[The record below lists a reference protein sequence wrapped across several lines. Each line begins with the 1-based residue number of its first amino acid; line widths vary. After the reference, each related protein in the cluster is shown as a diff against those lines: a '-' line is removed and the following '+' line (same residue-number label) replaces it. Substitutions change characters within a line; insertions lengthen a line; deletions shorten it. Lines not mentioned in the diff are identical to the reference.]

1 MWLNSP
7 NTTDATS
14 ANVHYTVRYY
24 GTEASAGSSTISVAY
39 SNVVQLTSFT
49 GVVTFSGG
57 TFSEVGGTNIT
68 TIDGGNIDT
77 GTITADKIKLSGSG
91 GLSITDITT
100 GALPIGQGGTG
111 ATTTANFVA
120 TLNAQGLLLATDLA
134 SGAADAAAA
143 VEAIREGTT
152 KANVGLTNVEDKDAS
167 DQVAEAFTQVTSL
180 TAGSLFLGAAS
191 TATTNYVEISA
202 ANGGQIIIADDS
214 T

>member
-39 SNVVQLTSFT
+39 SNVVQLTSFS

-77 GTITADKIKLSGSG
+77 GTITADKINTS
-91 GLSITDITT
+91 SIT
-100 GALPIGQGGTG
+100 
-111 ATTTANFVA
+111 
-120 TLNAQGLLLATDLA
+120 
-134 SGAADAAAA
+134 
-143 VEAIREGTT
+143 
-152 KANVGLTNVEDKDAS
+152 
-167 DQVAEAFTQVTSL
+167 AF
-180 TAGSLFLGAAS
+180 
-191 TATTNYVEISA
+191 
-202 ANGGQIIIADDS
+202 
-214 T
+214 